1 MKYKVFIITFKG
13 LPLKD
18 IKNFLEG
25 ESSTLRLILNNKKN
39 TANQR
44 ESVTFGIIIS
54 NMKEMV
60 IEIIP
65 YLQKNTLI
73 KFNTTWE
80 V

>member
-18 IKNFLEG
+18 IKIFLVG

-39 TANQR
+39 TTNQR
-44 ESVTFGIIIS
+44 ESVTFGIIIP

-73 KFNTTWE
+73 KLNTT
-80 V
+80 